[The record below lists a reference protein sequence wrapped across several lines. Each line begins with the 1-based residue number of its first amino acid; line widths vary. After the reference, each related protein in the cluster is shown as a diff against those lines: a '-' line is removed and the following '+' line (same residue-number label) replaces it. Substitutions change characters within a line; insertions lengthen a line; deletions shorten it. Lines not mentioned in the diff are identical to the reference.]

1 MWNDTLC
8 RGCVEVDFM
17 GIIKFLGFA
26 TTIVLHPLD
35 LVKTRLQ
42 VSSVKDYNFL
52 KNFYVVIRNTY
63 KEEGLRAFYQGISP
77 AIIGSVLSWSIY
89 FGAYENAKNRY
100 KRRLDVSQL
109 NGFYNMISSLEAGII
124 GSTVACP
131 VWFLKTRL
139 QLQNRLCMVHESSCF
154 NSRCLDINLTK
165 EL

>member
-1 MWNDTLC
+1 
-8 RGCVEVDFM
+8 M

-63 KEEGLRAFYQGISP
+63 REEGLRAFYQVISP

-139 QLQNRLCMVHESSCF
+139 QLQNRLCMVHELSCF

-165 EL
+165 ES